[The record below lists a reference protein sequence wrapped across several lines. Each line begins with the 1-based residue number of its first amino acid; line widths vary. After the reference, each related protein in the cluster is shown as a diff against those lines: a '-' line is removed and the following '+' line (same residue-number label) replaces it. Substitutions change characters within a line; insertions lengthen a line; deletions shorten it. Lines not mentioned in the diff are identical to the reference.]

1 MHSLE
6 KLELWSLL
14 NMMNNLEALSSW
26 NSGLQNN
33 YGTPSIALAHGT
45 GASVWDVDGNEYLDL
60 LGGIAT
66 NILGHAHP
74 KIVAAISEQAGQL
87 GHVSNLYSHPRA
99 LELAQKLNSL
109 TGQKSAR
116 TFFCNSGAEANEA
129 AIKLSRKTG
138 KYKIVAT
145 NESFHG
151 RTMGALSLTGQPSKR
166 NPFKPLLK
174 GIKHVPFGDSS
185 AMKRAITKKTALV
198 IVEPIMGEAGV
209 IVPPSDY
216 LKNLRKYC
224 DDNVA
229 LLVFDCVQTGMGRTG
244 DWFGYEYSGI
254 KPDVITLAKGLG
266 GGLPLG
272 AMIALGSASTL
283 FSAGDH
289 GSTFGGN
296 PVATAAGL
304 AVIASIEK
312 EKVLK
317 HVDEVGEFLLAELAL
332 IPGVTEVRGA
342 GLLIGLT
349 LEKPV
354 AKAVTKKC
362 QELGALINAPG
373 ESTIRLAPA
382 LNVSMKQAQKFVA
395 IFSQALKEV
404 THV

>member
-1 MHSLE
+1 M
-6 KLELWSLL
+6 KRWQR
-14 NMMNNLEALSSW
+14 AL
-26 NSGLQNN
+26 QDN
-33 YGTPSIALAHGT
+33 YGTPTIELVSGK
-45 GASVWDVDGNEYLDL
+45 GSVVKDSNGNTYLDFL
-60 LGGIAT
+60 AGIAT
-66 NILGHAHP
+66 NVLGHAHP
-74 KIVAAISEQAGQL
+74 AVVKAVTKQIATL
-87 GHVSNLYSHPRA
+87 GHVSNFYAHPNA
-99 LELAQKLNSL
+99 LELAEKLQKM
-109 TGQKSAR
+109 TGDKSAR
-116 TFFCNSGAEANEA
+116 VFFCNSGAEANEA
-129 AIKLSRKTG
+129 ALKLSRKTG

-185 AMKRAITKKTALV
+185 AMKRAITKKTAMV

-224 DDNVA
+224 DDNGA

-283 FSAGDH
+283 FSAGEH

-312 EKVLK
+312 EKILK
-317 HVDEVGEFLLAELAL
+317 HVDEVGAFLLAELAL

-362 QELGALINAPG
+362 QESGALINAPG